1 MNPPTILLLTRDDAL
16 QKILNQALSDTE
28 AIVLRA
34 DNIGDA
40 LQIVCRHGRGLSF
53 AMIDFAGGCH
63 GMTLLNALKMCRP
76 HLPLIVT
83 TSDDVYHAS
92 MLAYANDVAAC
103 LAKPIFAAE
112 LKIVIEE
119 LAEPKLQLGAA

>member
-1 MNPPTILLLTRDDAL
+1 MNSQMLLLLTRDEEL
-16 QKILNQALSDTE
+16 RTVLNQALGDAE
-28 AIVLRA
+28 IIVLRA

-40 LQIVCRHGRGLSF
+40 LQIVCQHGRQLSF
-53 AMIDFAGGCH
+53 AVIDFAGGCH

-76 HLPLIVT
+76 NLPLIVT
-83 TSDDVYHAS
+83 TSDDAYHAS

-103 LAKPIFAAE
+103 LAKPILAAE
-112 LKIVIEE
+112 LKIVIQE

>member
-1 MNPPTILLLTRDDAL
+1 MNSRIILLLTREDEL
-16 QKILNQALSDTE
+16 KRVLKQTLGDTA
-28 AIVLRA
+28 AIVLHA
-34 DNIGDA
+34 DNVGDA
-40 LQIVCRHGRGLSF
+40 LQIVCQHGRKLDF
-53 AMIDFAGGCH
+53 ALIDFAGGCH

-76 HLPLIVT
+76 DLPLIVT

-103 LAKPIFAAE
+103 LAKPILAAE
-112 LKIVIEE
+112 LKIVIQE

>member
-1 MNPPTILLLTRDDAL
+1 MNSQMILLLTRDEEL
-16 QKILNQALSDTE
+16 QKVLNQALGDAE
-28 AIVLRA
+28 AMVLRA

-40 LQIVCRHGRGLSF
+40 LQIVCQHGRKLGF
-53 AMIDFAGGCH
+53 AVIDFAGGCH

-76 HLPLIVT
+76 SLPLIVT

-103 LAKPIFAAE
+103 LAKPILPAE
-112 LKIVIEE
+112 LKIVIQE
-119 LAEPKLQLGAA
+119 LNEPKLQLGAA

>member
-1 MNPPTILLLTRDDAL
+1 MLLLLTRDEEL
-16 QKILNQALSDTE
+16 RTVLNQALGDAE
-28 AIVLRA
+28 IIVLRA

-40 LQIVCRHGRGLSF
+40 LQIVCQHGRQLSF
-53 AMIDFAGGCH
+53 AVIDFAGGCH

-76 HLPLIVT
+76 NLPLIVT
-83 TSDDVYHAS
+83 TSDDAYHAS

-103 LAKPIFAAE
+103 LAKPILAAE
-112 LKIVIEE
+112 LKIVIQE